1 MNSSIEKLFSE
12 RLVLIPI
19 NESFCSDL
27 YLSWLNDYDVY
38 KYLESGGNYT
48 IDSLK
53 EYIENAVKNKLFF
66 WAICLKCNG
75 KHIGNIKIEP
85 INFLHKRGEFG
96 ILMGDKPEWGKGYA
110 KEASKIVIDFCFK
123 TLNLKKITLGVVE
136 SNEVAVIL
144 YKKIGFEV
152 EGIYKNHGFY
162 DNRLENVLRM
172 AIFNQE
178 LSYE

>member
-1 MNSSIEKLFSE
+1 MNLSIKKLFSE
-12 RLVLIPI
+12 RLVLIPM
-19 NESFCSDL
+19 NESFCSES
-27 YLSWLNDYDVY
+27 YLNWLNDNEVY
-38 KYLESGGNYT
+38 KYLESGGNYN

-53 EYIENAVKNKLFF
+53 GYIENAIKNELFF
-66 WAICLKCNG
+66 WAICLKSNG

-85 INFLHKRGEFG
+85 INFRHQIGEFG
-96 ILMGDKPEWGKGYA
+96 ILMGDKAEWGKGYA

-123 TLNLKKITLGVVE
+123 SLNLRKITLGVVE
-136 SNEVAVIL
+136 SNKVAVTL
-144 YKKIGFEV
+144 YKKIGFEI

-178 LSYE
+178 FINE